1 MSSTTLV
8 ATPNTL
14 QPQTC
19 GNYNPSQYNQAPPQ
33 QQQYMA
39 PSGTQQ
45 PNGTQV
51 VKGVDTS
58 AKMEAL
64 KKWTV
69 STYKYTK
76 QMVSEKMGRRTRTVD
91 AELEKQVQVLRET
104 QLRYNN
110 LFKLSK
116 QFNNQFQATLT
127 TQKLLAEAFTE
138 LSVKSPDLQEEF
150 NQNADLNKVVAKS
163 GDTLA
168 NAITFFTENL
178 QTLSTKTIDDT
189 IQTIREYESA
199 RIEFDAYRT
208 DLEAHEAQGQSFKT
222 EEARKAFFVQ
232 KEKFEGL
239 RNNLQIKM
247 KFLEENKVSYK
258 ELFLNPLLLSVH

>member
-1 MSSTTLV
+1 
-8 ATPNTL
+8 
-14 QPQTC
+14 
-19 GNYNPSQYNQAPPQ
+19 
-33 QQQYMA
+33 MA

-91 AELEKQVQVLRET
+91 TELEKQVQVLRET

-116 QFNNQFQATLT
+116 QFNNQFQAALT

-150 NQNADLNKVVAKS
+150 NQNAELNKVVAKS
-163 GDTLA
+163 GDTLVT
-168 NAITFFTENL
+168 AITFFTENL

-208 DLEAHEAQGQSFKT
+208 DLEAYEAQGQSFKT
-222 EEARKAFFVQ
+222 EEARKAFFAQ

-247 KFLEENKVSYK
+247 KFLEENKVSYTK
-258 ELFLNPLLLSVH
+258 LFFHPLSANPTKWSNTIKQFVTFWPTNSLSVFDHFVGFALKGLFL

>member
-1 MSSTTLV
+1 
-8 ATPNTL
+8 
-14 QPQTC
+14 
-19 GNYNPSQYNQAPPQ
+19 
-33 QQQYMA
+33 MA

-91 AELEKQVQVLRET
+91 TELEKQVQVLRET
-104 QLRYNN
+104 QLRYNS

-116 QFNNQFQATLT
+116 QFNNQFQAALT

-150 NQNADLNKVVAKS
+150 NQNAELNKVVAKS
-163 GDTLA
+163 GDTLVT
-168 NAITFFTENL
+168 AITFFTENL

-208 DLEAHEAQGQSFKT
+208 DLEAYEAQGQSFKT
-222 EEARKAFFVQ
+222 EEARKAFFAQ

-247 KFLEENKVSYK
+247 KFLEENKVSYTK
-258 ELFLNPLLLSVH
+258 LFFHPLSANLTKWSNTIKQFVTFCRRIV